1 MSKILI
7 LHPYRETYTDIYSC
21 LSQNHQYTILIDDSK
36 SDSFE
41 TNKPTNVTLVTTQ
54 HYPEKRKETSQ
65 GILQQ
70 SHFDAIVALDEFD
83 MLQNYE
89 NNFILKDNQSV
100 KLKPSVIK
108 TK

>member
-1 MSKILI
+1 MSKLLI

-54 HYPEKRKETSQ
+54 H
-65 GILQQ
+65 
-70 SHFDAIVALDEFD
+70 
-83 MLQNYE
+83 
-89 NNFILKDNQSV
+89 
-100 KLKPSVIK
+100 
-108 TK
+108 

>member
-1 MSKILI
+1 MSKLLI

-54 HYPEKRKETSQ
+54 HYPEREKKPHKES
-65 GILQQ
+65 
-70 SHFDAIVALDEFD
+70 
-83 MLQNYE
+83 Y
-89 NNFILKDNQSV
+89 NNLISMRL
-100 KLKPSVIK
+100 LL
-108 TK
+108 